1 MILLTDFVPAAAAA
15 GKTFHLYTDKSRGK
29 IVVISTETFS
39 LIDVIH

>member
-1 MILLTDFVPAAAAA
+1 MILLTDFVPAAAA